1 MAAIPDSIK
10 IKLEVD
16 TTELDVA
23 LGKLERFI
31 ELQKKSM
38 SLPIPVNTQH
48 TSSRA
53 DYVSYQLNKNDN

>member
-31 ELQKKSM
+31 ELQRKSVC
-38 SLPIPVNTQH
+38 LPMPVNNQH
-48 TSSRA
+48 ASSRA
-53 DYVSYQLNKNDN
+53 DYVSYQLNK